1 MKTKLTKEVVQQLFN
16 EAEGTFI
23 KELNRYLK
31 SHKFVEVCYDSA
43 VGLCIMFTDLEGG
56 TSVWSDKY
64 QHYIARTGTDCRP
77 MSVKQDTF
85 ELETSH
91 TLIPCDELS
100 APNYTPI
107 TVKDIL
113 YVPRTKGSLEVTS
126 LLEELTGKDS
136 IDFISDYYNTSCP
149 DVTVAQLMSYS
160 QGYSGKYGQELH
172 VISFKGEDVALVSS
186 HGKWTDTY
194 TITVISSNYYE
205 MVKYLENIYLDEYN
219 KLEILSLDD
228 EFEMDSRLEE
238 MFINKE
244 YTLHEG
250 E

>member
-16 EAEGTFI
+16 EAEGIFI

-31 SHKFVEVCYDSA
+31 SYKFVEICYDNI

-64 QHYIARTGTDCRP
+64 QHYIAKTGTDCRP
-77 MSVKQDTF
+77 VSVKQDTF

-100 APNYTPI
+100 APNYKPI

-113 YVPRTKGSLEVTS
+113 SIPREESS
-126 LLEELTGKDS
+126 LLIQTLLDEITGRDS
-136 IDFISDYYNTSCP
+136 MDYIADYYRVDAPN
-149 DVTVAQLMSYS
+149 VNIKQLMRYS
-160 QGYSGKYGQELH
+160 QDCSGKYGQGLH

-194 TITVISSNYYE
+194 TITGISSNYYE

-219 KLEILSLDD
+219 KLEILSLED
-228 EFEMDSRLEE
+228 EFEMVSRLEE

-244 YTLHEG
+244 YTLQEG